1 MTLTEFVG
9 TGETDV
15 APFPLPPAGVPVI
28 ANDAEA
34 LRIAAEV
41 ARQIAPGAA
50 QRDQDNR
57 FPAGE
62 LDIFSNSGLWGI
74 TVPRNYG
81 GAEVSYRT
89 LGHVIRL
96 IAKADSAVA
105 QLSQNHFATIAC
117 LASCASPEQAR
128 DLFALVLK
136 GYRFGHAFSE
146 RGIKN
151 VGALKTR
158 LQITG
163 DTMTLNGVKHY
174 CTGALSAHLVQIV
187 ALDEDGHSHLAIAER
202 NAPGLNVINDWS
214 AFGQKGTASGTVQ
227 LTDVQVPRSR
237 VIPVWKAYRPDA
249 PFADS
254 AISQF
259 IQAAIDAGLADAAI
273 DTAIELIHTR
283 ARPWIDSGQD
293 RASDDP
299 YTIQAIG
306 ALKIRLNA
314 GLALLD
320 RAGDAIDHAV
330 STPGVQSVATAQIE
344 TAQAKVLTTES
355 VIEATNRLFE
365 LVGTSATDRKL
376 NLDYLW
382 RNARTHTLHDP
393 VRWKYTIVGNYYL
406 NQTFPP
412 LHAWS

>member
-9 TGETDV
+9 TGEADV
-15 APFPLPPAGVPVI
+15 APFPLPPTGVPIV
-28 ANDAEA
+28 ANGDEA
-34 LRIAAEV
+34 LHIAAEV
-41 ARQIAPGAA
+41 ARQIAPGAG
-50 QRDQDNR
+50 QRDHENR
-57 FPAGE
+57 FPARE
-62 LDIFSNSGLWGI
+62 LDIFSNSGLWGM
-74 TVPRNYG
+74 TVPRTYG
-81 GAEVSYRT
+81 GAGVSYRT
-89 LGHVIRL
+89 LGQVIRL

-136 GYRFGHAFSE
+136 GYRFGNAFSE
-146 RGIKN
+146 RGIKH

-158 LQITG
+158 LRVRGESVI
-163 DTMTLNGVKHY
+163 LNGVKHY

-187 ALDEDGHSHLAIAER
+187 ALDENGHSHLAIAER
-202 NAPGLNVINDWS
+202 SAPGLNVINDWS
-214 AFGQKGTASGTVQ
+214 AFGQKGTASGTVR
-227 LTDVQVPRSR
+227 LTDVSVPRSR

-273 DTAIELIHTR
+273 DTTIDLVHTR
-283 ARPWIDSGQD
+283 ARPWIDSQQEK
-293 RASDDP
+293 ASEDP
-299 YTIQAIG
+299 YTIQMIG

-320 RAGDAIDHAV
+320 KAGEAIDRAV
-330 STPGVQSVATAQIE
+330 SAPSAQSVATAQID

-355 VIEATNRLFE
+355 AIDATNRLFE
-365 LVGTSATDRKL
+365 LVGTSATDRNL

-393 VRWKYTIVGNYYL
+393 VRWKYAVVGNYYL
-406 NQTFPP
+406 NHALPP